1 MTIKILA
8 ISHLFPNAKAQEYG
22 VFVFNRLQAVHRQ
35 CQVKVISPLQWFPFM
50 GVLGRGFGGG
60 LARRETWGGLDVL
73 RPRFAVIPRYF
84 KVLDALSLMVS
95 VLPVALRLRQRERFD
110 FDLVDVHWTY
120 PDLLAGFVLAK
131 WFKKKF
137 IVTIR
142 GREALYPGESTLRRR
157 LLESLL
163 RRADFVVTLS
173 AELRD
178 LVVDLGVPAARV
190 RVILN
195 GVNCERFQ
203 YQDQASCRQ
212 RLGLPQE
219 GKILLSVGSLI
230 ERKGHHELIR
240 ILPELM
246 RSHPVRL
253 YIVGGVNP
261 EGDFSPALHRMIREL
276 GLDNVELVDKVD
288 HGQLNDW
295 YGAADLFC
303 LATKGEGCPNVVL
316 EALASGTPVVVT
328 DVGAVR
334 ELVEPE
340 LDGVIVE
347 QERLVDLARI
357 VDAAL
362 GKPWQRKAIADRM
375 QGRTWESCARQ
386 VVEVYRKVLDVE
398 PQAGEAGSRAC

>member
-8 ISHLFPNAKAQEYG
+8 ISHLFPNSRAREYG
-22 VFVFNRLQAVHRQ
+22 VFVLNRLLAVNRQ
-35 CQVKVISPLQWFPFM
+35 CQVKVIAPLQWFPFM
-50 GVLGRGFGGG
+50 GALGRGFGGK
-60 LARRETWGGLDVL
+60 LASRETWEGLDVL

-95 VLPVALRLRQRERFD
+95 VLLVSVRLRKRERFD

-120 PDLLAGFVLAK
+120 PDLLAGYVLAK

-142 GREALYPGESTLRRR
+142 GREALYPGEVTLRRK
-157 LLESLL
+157 LLEVLL

-173 AELRD
+173 GELQD
-178 LVVDLGVPAARV
+178 LVVGLGVPTDRV
-190 RVILN
+190 QVILN
-195 GVNCERFQ
+195 GVNCDRFQ
-203 YQDQASCRQ
+203 YQDQASCRL
-212 RLGLPQE
+212 RLGLPQD

-246 RSHPVRL
+246 RSHPVSL

-261 EGDFSPALHRMIREL
+261 EGDYSPVLHRLIREL
-276 GLDNVELVDKVD
+276 GLDNVKMVDKVN
-288 HGQLNDW
+288 HAQLNDW

-340 LDGVIVE
+340 QDGVIVE
-347 QERLVDLARI
+347 QERLTDLARI

-375 QGRTWESCARQ
+375 KSRTWEACAQQ
-386 VVEVYRKVLDVE
+386 VVEVYRKVLCKG
-398 PQAGEAGSRAC
+398 PHAGETGGETC